1 MESKLI
7 MNNILTQTKNMCD
20 ILYHGSIE
28 SSTPN
33 VHNVFCSILNECL
46 ELQNEI
52 FNFMQQKGWYNLE
65 NVEQQ
70 KIDKVKTKFEVN

>member
-7 MNNILTQTKNMCD
+7 MNTLLTVTKEVSD

-33 VHNVFCSILNECL
+33 IHTTFRNILNETL
-46 ELQNEI
+46 DIQNEI
-52 FNFMQQKGWYNLE
+52 FKFMEQKGWYTLE
-65 NVEQQ
+65 QVEQT
-70 KIDKVKTKFEVN
+70 KIDQAKNKFIK

>member
-7 MNNILTQTKNMCD
+7 MNTLLTVTKDVSD

-33 VHNVFCSILNECL
+33 IHTTFRNILNETL
-46 ELQNEI
+46 DIQNEI
-52 FNFMQQKGWYNLE
+52 FKFMEQKGWYTLE
-65 NVEQQ
+65 QVEQT
-70 KIDKVKTKFEVN
+70 KIDQVKNKFIK

>member
-7 MNNILTQTKNMCD
+7 MNTLLTVTKEVSD

-33 VHNVFCSILNECL
+33 IHTTFRNILNETL
-46 ELQNEI
+46 DIQNEI
-52 FNFMQQKGWYNLE
+52 FKFMEQKGWYTLE
-65 NVEQQ
+65 QVEQT
-70 KIDKVKTKFEVN
+70 KIDQVKNKFIK

>member
-7 MNNILTQTKNMCD
+7 MNTLLTVTKEVSD

-33 VHNVFCSILNECL
+33 IHTTFRNILNETL
-46 ELQNEI
+46 DIQNEI
-52 FNFMQQKGWYNLE
+52 FKFMEQKGWYTLE
-65 NVEQQ
+65 QVEQT
-70 KIDKVKTKFEVN
+70 KIDQIKNKFIK

>member
-7 MNNILTQTKNMCD
+7 MNTLLTVTKDVSD

-33 VHNVFCSILNECL
+33 IHTTFRNILNETL
-46 ELQNEI
+46 DIQNEI
-52 FNFMQQKGWYNLE
+52 FKFMEQKGWYTLE
-65 NVEQQ
+65 QIEQT
-70 KIDKVKTKFEVN
+70 KIDQVKNKFIK

>member
-7 MNNILTQTKNMCD
+7 MNTLLTVTKEVSD

-33 VHNVFCSILNECL
+33 IHTSFRNILNETL
-46 ELQNEI
+46 DIQNEI
-52 FNFMQQKGWYNLE
+52 FKFMEQKGWYTLE
-65 NVEQQ
+65 QVEQT
-70 KIDKVKTKFEVN
+70 KIDQAKNKFIK